1 MIVGI
6 HQPEHLPW
14 LGFWDKLYKS
24 DLFILL
30 DNTQFRKN
38 YFQNRNR
45 IRTPNGWRWITVP
58 VFTKDK
64 ATQLI
69 NEVEINNVSDVKWQK
84 KHWKT
89 IEQNYIKAPYFN
101 EYKDMFHKFYLKK
114 WDKLADLNINLIYT
128 IKEILKIK
136 TKIIIGSSLEVQGQ
150 RSDLL
155 LDICKK
161 VGATTYLS
169 GKFGK
174 DYLDISKFREENIDV
189 VFQEFNHP
197 VYKQVFMPFIPEM
210 SIIDLIFNEGERGLK
225 ILLQGE

>member
-14 LGFWDKLYKS
+14 LGFWNKLYKS
-24 DLFILL
+24 DLFVLL

-45 IRTPNGWRWITVP
+45 IRTANGWTWLTVP
-58 VFTKDK
+58 ILSKDRT
-64 ATQLI
+64 TQQI
-69 NEVEINNVSDVKWQK
+69 NEVEINNLTDVKWQK

-89 IEQNYIKAPYFN
+89 IEQNYGKAPYFN
-101 EYKDMFHKFYLKK
+101 EYKDIFSKFYLKK
-114 WDKLADLNINLIYT
+114 WTKLADININFIYT
-128 IKEILKIK
+128 IKEILSIK
-136 TKIIIGSSLEVQGQ
+136 TEIVIGSSLSVVGE

-169 GKFGK
+169 GRFGK
-174 DYLDISKFREENIDV
+174 DYLEVSKFSQENIKV
-189 VFQEFNHP
+189 IFQEFNHP
-197 VYKQVFMPFIPEM
+197 VYNQVFNPFIPEM
-210 SIIDLIFNEGERGLK
+210 SIIDVIFNEGEKSLTLVK
-225 ILLQGE
+225 GE

>member
-14 LGFWDKLYKS
+14 LGFWNKLYKS
-24 DLFILL
+24 DLFVLL

-45 IRTPNGWRWITVP
+45 IRTANGWTWITVP
-58 VFTKDK
+58 VLTKDK
-64 ATQLI
+64 TTQQI
-69 NEVEINNVSDVKWQK
+69 NEVKINNVTDIKWQK

-89 IEQNYIKAPYFN
+89 IEQNYLKSPYFN
-101 EYKDMFHKFYLKK
+101 EYREIFYKFYLNK
-114 WDKLADLNINLIYT
+114 WTKLADLNINFIYT
-128 IKEILKIK
+128 IKEILGIK
-136 TKIIIGSSLEVQGQ
+136 TEIVVGSSLEDVRGE

-169 GKFGK
+169 GRFGK
-174 DYLDISKFREENIDV
+174 DYLEVSKFRKENINV

-197 VYKQVFMPFIPEM
+197 VYSQVFKPFIPEM
-210 SIIDLIFNEGERGLK
+210 SIIDLIFNEGDK
-225 ILLQGE
+225 SVAILQGE

>member
-1 MIVGI
+1 MIVAI

-14 LGFWDKLYKS
+14 LGFWNKLYKS
-24 DLFILL
+24 ELFVLL

-45 IRTPNGWRWITVP
+45 IRTSNGWIWLTVP
-58 VFTKDK
+58 ILTKNR
-64 ATQLI
+64 TIQQI
-69 NEVEINNVSDVKWQK
+69 NEVEINNVTDVKWQK

-89 IEQNYIKAPYFN
+89 IEQNYSKAPYFKK
-101 EYKDMFHKFYLKK
+101 YKDIFSKFYLKE
-114 WDKLADLNINLIYT
+114 WTKLADLNINFIYT
-128 IKEILKIK
+128 IKEILGIK
-136 TKIIIGSSLEVQGQ
+136 TEMVRGSSLEVSGQ
-150 RSDLL
+150 RSDLV

-174 DYLDISKFREENIDV
+174 DYLDISKFNQEKIKV

-197 VYKQVFMPFIPEM
+197 VYNQVFKPFIPEM
-210 SIIDLIFNEGERGLK
+210 SIIDVIFNEGERSLIFVK
-225 ILLQGE
+225 GE

>member
-24 DLFILL
+24 DLFVLL

-45 IRTPNGWRWITVP
+45 IRTANGWIWITVP

-64 ATQLI
+64 ATQQI
-69 NEVEINNVSDVKWQK
+69 NEVEINNVTDVRWQK

-101 EYKDMFHKFYLKK
+101 KYKDIFHKFYLKK
-114 WDKLADLNINLIYT
+114 WDKLADLNINFIYE
-128 IKEILKIK
+128 IKKLLGIK
-136 TKIIIGSSLEVQGQ
+136 TEIIIGSSLDVKGE

-174 DYLDISKFREENIDV
+174 DYLDISKFKGENIEI

-197 VYKQVFMPFIPEM
+197 VYSQVFMPFIPEM
-210 SIIDLIFNEGERGLK
+210 SIIDLIFNEGEKSLTIIRG
-225 ILLQGE
+225 E

>member
-14 LGFWDKLYKS
+14 LGFWNKLYKS
-24 DLFILL
+24 DLFVLL

-45 IRTPNGWRWITVP
+45 IRTANGWTWITVP
-58 VFTKDK
+58 VFTKGK
-64 ATQLI
+64 STQQI
-69 NEVEINNVSDVKWQK
+69 KEVEINNVTDITWQK

-89 IEQNYIKAPYFN
+89 IEQNYIRAPYFN
-101 EYKDMFHKFYLKK
+101 EYKDIFSKFYLKK
-114 WDKLADLNINLIYT
+114 WTKLADLNIKFIYT
-128 IKEILKIK
+128 IKEILGIK
-136 TKIIIGSSLEVQGQ
+136 TEIVLGSSLDVKGE

-169 GKFGK
+169 GRFGK
-174 DYLDISKFREENIDV
+174 DYLEESKFRIENIKV
-189 VFQEFNHP
+189 VYQEFNHP
-197 VYKQVFMPFIPEM
+197 VYNQVFKPFIPEM
-210 SIIDLIFNEGERGLK
+210 SIIDLIFNEGDK
-225 ILLQGE
+225 SVIILQGE